1 MNDITDKIRA
11 VSEKTNRNIQI
22 VDTIIPLV
30 EEIQRLRLIVT
41 TRTGDVDALE
51 RSWDELNEENMIL
64 KKTIEGLEKQIE
76 RDTKRFMTEFI
87 SKHAMS
93 AWLKDVK

>member
-1 MNDITDKIRA
+1 MNAITDKIRA
-11 VSEKTNRNIQI
+11 VSEKTKRNIQI

-76 RDTKRFMTEFI
+76 RDTKRFFTEFL

-93 AWLKDVK
+93 ARLNDVK

>member
-1 MNDITDKIRA
+1 MNAITDKIHA

-64 KKTIEGLEKQIE
+64 KKEVELLQEELK
-76 RDTKRFMTEFI
+76 KHI
-87 SKHAMS
+87 SIN
-93 AWLKDVK
+93 WLRNLSTPPESRS

>member
-1 MNDITDKIRA
+1 MNAITDKIRA

-51 RSWDELNEENMIL
+51 RSWDELYEENMIL

-76 RDTKRFMTEFI
+76 RDTKRFMTEFV
-87 SKHAMS
+87 SRHAMH
-93 AWLKDVK
+93 AWLNDGK

>member
-1 MNDITDKIRA
+1 MNAITDKIRA

-51 RSWDELNEENMIL
+51 RSWDELYEENMIL

-76 RDTKRFMTEFI
+76 RDTKRFM
-87 SKHAMS
+87 S